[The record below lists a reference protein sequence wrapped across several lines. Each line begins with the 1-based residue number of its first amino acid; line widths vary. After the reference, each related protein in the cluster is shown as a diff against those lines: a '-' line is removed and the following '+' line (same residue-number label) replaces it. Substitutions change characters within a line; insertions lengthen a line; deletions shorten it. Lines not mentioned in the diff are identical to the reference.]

1 MVQTKTV
8 NKTETKLKR
17 IAQLSREN
25 PGTDYIGLMPHVNKE
40 SLTRCFHELKG
51 NKAVGIDQMTK
62 EEYGKNLDKNIEN
75 LVLRMKSMT
84 YYPSPV
90 RETLIP
96 KDDGKFRPLGISNL
110 EDKIV
115 QRMFA
120 KILGAIYEPLFQDC
134 SFGFRPR
141 IGCHD
146 AIKQCSDH
154 LFYSRTN
161 HILDLDLQNYFGTID
176 HKKLV
181 TMLRMKIKDERFIRY
196 IVRMLKAGILSDGEL
211 RMTDEGTP
219 QGSCVSSVLANIFAH
234 YAFDIWFKDT
244 VRRQAKGQVGMFRYC
259 DDITFCF
266 EHQEDMDKVY
276 AGLKERI
283 ERYSLKINEEKTQLI
298 SFSRAQARKGVKQG
312 TFDFLG
318 FTFYIGKSRRGFY
331 IPKVKSSGRRI
342 RKKLQIVKEWCRTN
356 RHRGTMCELW
366 GRFCTKLR
374 GHAGYFAVSGN
385 FKSVTKFF
393 YHASRIF
400 FKWINRR
407 SQRGSIRWD
416 GFNRFIVNYPLPRIR
431 IIHKL
436 Y

>member
-1 MVQTKTV
+1 MGIDRSSERGMAPPESETTLIGPHVRGIGRQVLKKRGCREAFEGVSEAIVPLMRVTTAEERASGNFNLERETFMVQTKTV

-181 TMLRMKIKDERFIRY
+181 TLLRMKIKDERFIRY
-196 IVRMLKAGILSDGEL
+196 SLIRKQLHIKAVILSIGNFLRSSRIILGTHYILKAGVWQF
-211 RMTDEGTP
+211 P
-219 QGSCVSSVLANIFAH
+219 H
-234 YAFDIWFKDT
+234 KFD
-244 VRRQAKGQVGMFRYC
+244 
-259 DDITFCF
+259 
-266 EHQEDMDKVY
+266 
-276 AGLKERI
+276 
-283 ERYSLKINEEKTQLI
+283 
-298 SFSRAQARKGVKQG
+298 
-312 TFDFLG
+312 
-318 FTFYIGKSRRGFY
+318 
-331 IPKVKSSGRRI
+331 
-342 RKKLQIVKEWCRTN
+342 
-356 RHRGTMCELW
+356 
-366 GRFCTKLR
+366 
-374 GHAGYFAVSGN
+374 
-385 FKSVTKFF
+385 
-393 YHASRIF
+393 
-400 FKWINRR
+400 
-407 SQRGSIRWD
+407 
-416 GFNRFIVNYPLPRIR
+416 
-431 IIHKL
+431 
-436 Y
+436 